1 MYITIWTE
9 LKWMDFKSTKMAN
22 IVNNVNGLARRLN
35 NFQIPICFNWNASKL
50 IQFNN
55 VREYRRNNQKRTNHK
70 NWQHRVRTQDE
81 EKYNKYVLDTTM
93 HKHKQSKE
101 VNMTDLLV
109 LKQFTF
115 LNHIRR
121 ASTIDVTVIVLHVP
135 TF

>member
-1 MYITIWTE
+1 
-9 LKWMDFKSTKMAN
+9 
-22 IVNNVNGLARRLN
+22 
-35 NFQIPICFNWNASKL
+35 
-50 IQFNN
+50 
-55 VREYRRNNQKRTNHK
+55 
-70 NWQHRVRTQDE
+70 
-81 EKYNKYVLDTTM
+81 M